1 MFAGARSYVAASTSR
16 RRRFAVLGVVGRIG
30 VGTLLVELTPKL
42 LGGPFVDVNPRL
54 EGPWLDHVT
63 ELQSLFNGPS
73 SKLVVTIVGP
83 FLLGIVSAV
92 LLLRRGEDMD
102 RYALITLSW
111 WLVAYVLL
119 SLYEVRWAIFGHL
132 LAVVLLVATLDR
144 LYRQPWHGALG
155 LIARPMTVA
164 VLLLVMAGSGL
175 IAPSPG
181 SGSLSPN
188 CPLSDVLP
196 HLGPGQTVLAEQDI
210 GPEILY
216 RTEARVIATPYHR
229 NASGILFYYDVMHEA
244 SLSKVQAELE
254 ARGVNRILV
263 CPGSG
268 RFGEPRE
275 SNGNFLWKTGGGSP
289 SQFRSPDCPEC
300 VG

>member
-1 MFAGARSYVAASTSR
+1 MIWLGVCLALGLWISTEFLVPWALVAATFAALYGVSGQLQTLERAMTTWGVATACSLLAVALERGPDWRTITFDRISLIHVSIGAGALAVFAGARSYVAASTSR
-16 RRRFAVLGVVGRIG
+16 RRRFAVLGVGGIG
-30 VGTLLVELTPKL
+30 VGTLLVSLTPKL

-54 EGPWLDHVT
+54 KGLWLDHVT

-83 FLLGIVSAV
+83 FLLHIVSAV

-132 LAVVLLVATLDR
+132 LAVVLLVAVLDR

-155 LIARPMTVA
+155 LIAPPMTVA

-181 SGSLSPN
+181 SGSLSPSA
-188 CPLSDVLP
+188 P
-196 HLGPGQTVLAEQDI
+196 
-210 GPEILY
+210 
-216 RTEARVIATPYHR
+216 
-229 NASGILFYYDVMHEA
+229 
-244 SLSKVQAELE
+244 
-254 ARGVNRILV
+254 
-263 CPGSG
+263 
-268 RFGEPRE
+268 
-275 SNGNFLWKTGGGSP
+275 
-289 SQFRSPDCPEC
+289 
-300 VG
+300 